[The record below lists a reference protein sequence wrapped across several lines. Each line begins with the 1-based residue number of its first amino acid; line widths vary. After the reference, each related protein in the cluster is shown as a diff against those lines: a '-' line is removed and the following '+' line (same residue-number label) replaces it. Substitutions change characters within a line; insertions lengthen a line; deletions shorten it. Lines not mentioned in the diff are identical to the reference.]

1 MTNVVP
7 MPRLTVRRARP
18 QDVEPVA
25 TLLHRLWHETYATH
39 VPAEAAAGW
48 TLASLR
54 ADLEP
59 RIQKAWV
66 GWLGSRLV
74 GYCAV
79 SANCIED
86 LWVSARHQRRGI
98 GTRLL
103 DAALADL
110 DARGYQA
117 AQAGCEDFNTAAR
130 AFLEH
135 HGWRVI
141 GEEPQPRDPSGRVV
155 RALVYSRP
163 VPAEGRHPGTV
174 REPLRGRE
182 RGSA

>member
-1 MTNVVP
+1 MTTVVQ

-18 QDVEPVA
+18 EDVEPIA
-25 TLLHRLWHETYATH
+25 TLVHRLWHDTYATH
-39 VPAEAAAGW
+39 VRAEAAAGR
-48 TLASLR
+48 TLASFR
-54 ADLEP
+54 ADVAP
-59 RIQKAWV
+59 RLHQAWV
-66 GWLGSRLV
+66 AWLGSRLV

-98 GTRLL
+98 GTRLIE
-103 DAALADL
+103 AALADL

-135 HGWRVI
+135 LGWRVI
-141 GEEPQPRDPSGRVV
+141 GEEPQPRAPSGRVV
-155 RALVYSRP
+155 HALVYARP
-163 VPAEGRHPGTV
+163 VRAEGHHPGTV
-174 REPLRGRE
+174 RDPLQGR
-182 RGSA
+182 